1 MKKHIFYLT
10 LILLVPLTLYLLSL
24 KTVVP
29 IPSDDSHAGIT
40 EIKDCFECHGDDK
53 EYPREKTHP
62 PKDQCFN
69 CHKADKKPAATKGY
83 S

>member
-10 LILLVPLTLYLLSL
+10 LILLVPLTLYILSL

-29 IPSDDSHAGIT
+29 IPPDDNHAGIT
-40 EIKDCFECHGDDK
+40 EVKGCFECHGDDK
-53 EYPREKTHP
+53 VSPRKKTHP

-69 CHKADKKPAATKGY
+69 CHKAAKKPPSAKG
-83 S
+83 

>member
-10 LILLVPLTLYLLSL
+10 LILLVPLTLYILSL

-29 IPSDDSHAGIT
+29 IPPDDNHAGIT
-40 EIKDCFECHGDDK
+40 EVKGCFECHGDDK
-53 EYPREKTHP
+53 GNPRKKTHP

-69 CHKADKKPAATKGY
+69 CHKTAKASPKTQG
-83 S
+83 

>member
-10 LILLVPLTLYLLSL
+10 LIMIVPITLYILSL

-29 IPSDDSHAGIT
+29 IPPDDSHAGIT
-40 EIKDCFECHGDDK
+40 TIEGCFECHGDDK
-53 EYPREKTHP
+53 GNPRKKSHP

-69 CHKADKKPAATKGY
+69 CHKSEKKTPAAKG
-83 S
+83 